1 MGAFFT
7 SLLTKLSAIVAWF
20 GQLGIKVFESGW
32 HLITD
37 SFCWVVDQFL
47 TVAVAAVGS
56 LDVSGLTPYANMWS
70 GVTGDV
76 LNVLGLIGV
85 GDALA
90 IITSAI
96 VIRLTLQTIP
106 FVRWGS

>member
-7 SLLTKLSAIVAWF
+7 TLFSKLSAIVGWF
-20 GQLGIKVFESGW
+20 GALGVKIFESGW

-37 SFCWVVDQFL
+37 AFCWIVDQFL
-47 TVAVAAVGS
+47 TVAVNAVGS
-56 LDVSGLTPYANMWS
+56 LDVSGITPYGNVWA
-70 GVTGDV
+70 GAPGEV

-85 GDALA
+85 GEALS
-90 IITSAI
+90 IITAAI